1 MGRVMI
7 VAVVVWLG
15 ACAQSSSLVCGDG
28 RTCPGNSTC
37 DDLHHICVSPSQRA
51 ACDGLQNGETCTF
64 EGQVGL
70 CDEGV
75 CIGASCGNT
84 VVDADEACDDGNRD
98 DGDGCRGDCKK
109 IEMCGDGVV
118 DSGEACDDSNTN
130 SADGCD
136 ACVRTEWAVSVTI
149 GTQAA
154 DELKLYQPQQMALD
168 RLGNL
173 YIADSLN
180 HRIRRIEPSGAAL
193 TIAGTGVSGFAGDGG
208 LATSAL
214 MSRPSA
220 LVVDGLGNVYFAD
233 SGNHRVR

>member
-1 MGRVMI
+1 MGMGRVMI
-7 VAVVVWLG
+7 LAVVVWLG

-109 IEMCGDGVV
+109 IERCGDALV
-118 DSGEACDDSNTN
+118 DEGEACDDGNTK
-130 SADGCD
+130 DGD
-136 ACVRTEWAVSVTI
+136 ACPADCGLEDPGCGCASN
-149 GTQAA
+149 GTNPAA
-154 DELKLYQPQQMALD
+154 PLALSLLT
-168 RLGNL
+168 LGL
-173 YIADSLN
+173 VA
-180 HRIRRIEPSGAAL
+180 RRRRRA
-193 TIAGTGVSGFAGDGG
+193 
-208 LATSAL
+208 
-214 MSRPSA
+214 
-220 LVVDGLGNVYFAD
+220 
-233 SGNHRVR
+233 